1 MDALIQSLVQANFA
15 PERIAPQASMAQ
27 YTTLR
32 IGGPAEV
39 MVNIHSADEIAVALR
54 AAKQADAPV
63 TIIGNGSN
71 LLVRDGGIRG
81 LVLRISGGL
90 NAIRREGDCLLVQA
104 GASLAAVAAFAR
116 DEGLSGM
123 AELGGIPGTVGGG
136 VLMNAGAYGAELAQL
151 VTQAEGVSLS
161 DGRRV
166 VYPADRLD
174 FAYRHSALMDAG
186 VVITQATLALTP
198 GDPEAIRARMEE
210 CAKARREK
218 QPLTLPSAGSTF
230 KRPEG
235 HFAAKLIDDCGLR
248 GLTVGG
254 AQVSEKHAGFL
265 LNRGGTAADFLALM
279 AHVQQVV
286 RTQTGVQLEPVASEQ
301 SQKLLFGAGLLAQCM
316 VVQPQALTLCE
327 DAYSTKGEFQPQ
339 WETQERTMRL
349 DAQVQREPIRA
360 SFPAQAAAVLDCRV
374 YPDAQALER
383 TDDGV
388 TVHVPLRADLVY
400 TDSDGAVQAETFR
413 TEVSCHTALNE
424 NGLCE
429 AVCMLQP
436 EGYASAGSGAVELRY
451 DAVFQVQTF
460 SRQKLQNLS
469 GGTLDLTRQQNTQRP
484 SVVIR
489 RISENAALWDL
500 ARQYRTT
507 AQSIQ
512 QANHLTQPEA
522 DAGRLL
528 LIPM

>member
-15 PERIAPQASMAQ
+15 PERIAPQAPMAQ

-54 AAKQADAPV
+54 AAKQAEAPV

-90 NAIRREGDCLLVQA
+90 NAIRRE
-104 GASLAAVAAFAR
+104 
-116 DEGLSGM
+116 
-123 AELGGIPGTVGGG
+123 GGIPGTVGGG

-235 HFAAKLIDDCGLR
+235 HFAARLIDDCGLR

-254 AQVSEKHAGFL
+254 AQVSEKHAGFIV
-265 LNRGGTAADFLALM
+265 NIGGATARDMLELM
-279 AHVQQVV
+279 RQVEQRV
-286 RTQTGVQLEPVASEQ
+286 FEQTGVQLEPEVRI
-301 SQKLLFGAGLLAQCM
+301 LG
-316 VVQPQALTLCE
+316 E
-327 DAYSTKGEFQPQ
+327 D
-339 WETQERTMRL
+339 
-349 DAQVQREPIRA
+349 
-360 SFPAQAAAVLDCRV
+360 
-374 YPDAQALER
+374 
-383 TDDGV
+383 
-388 TVHVPLRADLVY
+388 
-400 TDSDGAVQAETFR
+400 
-413 TEVSCHTALNE
+413 
-424 NGLCE
+424 
-429 AVCMLQP
+429 
-436 EGYASAGSGAVELRY
+436 
-451 DAVFQVQTF
+451 
-460 SRQKLQNLS
+460 
-469 GGTLDLTRQQNTQRP
+469 
-484 SVVIR
+484 
-489 RISENAALWDL
+489 
-500 ARQYRTT
+500 
-507 AQSIQ
+507 
-512 QANHLTQPEA
+512 
-522 DAGRLL
+522 
-528 LIPM
+528 